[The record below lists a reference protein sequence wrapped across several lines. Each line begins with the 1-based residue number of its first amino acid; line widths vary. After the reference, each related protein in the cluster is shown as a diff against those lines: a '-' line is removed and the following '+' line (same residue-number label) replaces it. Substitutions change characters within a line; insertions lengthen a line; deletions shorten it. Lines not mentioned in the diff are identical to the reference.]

1 MNYTLDLNNINDSE
15 INYSIL
21 TFPGGEPH
29 IKLDLNGISA
39 DSEVDIHMLVRNS
52 NEFMILCMAISALK
66 SSGISCI
73 NLFIPYFPGA
83 RQDRISQNG
92 EALSVKV
99 YAQII
104 NSFNLNSVTVT
115 NPHSDVTTAL
125 LDNCF
130 VYEDFDDVADIILQI
145 TEAGEEFVI
154 ISPDAGALKK
164 THQLAKYLENDYS
177 FLNFEIVG
185 CSKVRNTTTG
195 KLSGFN
201 IKSDDLNGKTCIIV
215 DDICDG
221 GGTFLGIA
229 AELNKLNAGNLHL
242 YTTHG
247 IYSNNAIDRLLE
259 SFVSIDCLHD
269 FTENKVWEI

>member
-130 VYEDFDDVADIILQI
+130 VYQDFDDVADIILQI

-164 THQLAKYLENDYS
+164 THQLAKYLKNDYS
-177 FLNFEIVG
+177 FLNFEIVE